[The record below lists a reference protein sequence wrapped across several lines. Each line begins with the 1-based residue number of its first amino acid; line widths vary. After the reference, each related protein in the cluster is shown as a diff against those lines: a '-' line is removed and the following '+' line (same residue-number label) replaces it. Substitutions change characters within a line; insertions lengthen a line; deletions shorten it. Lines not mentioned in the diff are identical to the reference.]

1 MASAVD
7 KLALAIAPGIA
18 PGPGSLAPVAAL
30 GALATNRLA
39 PALAPDPDKLA
50 PGSAPVPASAPGP
63 PRDRSRQRPGRPTS
77 LRTVV
82 PAGDSLAGRSVAPAG
97 DSLAG
102 RSVAPGSTP
111 THFPG
116 TAPVTSTELWVGVH
130 LIESTGQESVE
141 QGLQRLALCAQRFTP
156 RVSLVPPDGLVLEV
170 KGSLHLFN
178 GVEGLSRALA
188 SECASL
194 GLKSMVALSPTPLS
208 ALVAARVGQPGRPM
222 GQPFVV
228 TDLTRLV
235 GQLMPLPLAALRWPQ
250 ETFERLARMGVR
262 TIGQVLRLPRAGF
275 ARRFGTDSLAMLDRL
290 TGRSPDLRERFH
302 ARERFRRRREL
313 NYELENQDA
322 ILGALAPLLAELGK
336 FLEARQFG
344 VMKLE
349 CLLRHRHAEP
359 TSCVL
364 RLAAPVADV
373 RRLTELLGE
382 RLSALTLP
390 EPVRSCEL
398 RSSSLVLRVFSSN
411 SVWQP
416 GEYGGSGGVEATELI
431 ERLRARFG
439 PEAVYGLQVLPGHRP
454 ENAWG
459 VREPVEG
466 RGPTALHRTVPGAVT
481 LPAAGPP
488 FMAGARDG
496 TASLAHGRRSAPVC
510 GASPM
515 AGGRGGTA
523 PLARRP
529 MWLLPVPRLLSERDG
544 LPRRRG
550 PLRLLGEPER
560 IETGWWDGGD
570 IARDYYTATD
580 LHGVRLWIFR
590 ERASPHRWFLHGV
603 FG

>member
-1 MASAVD
+1 M
-7 KLALAIAPGIA
+7 
-18 PGPGSLAPVAAL
+18 
-30 GALATNRLA
+30 
-39 PALAPDPDKLA
+39 
-50 PGSAPVPASAPGP
+50 
-63 PRDRSRQRPGRPTS
+63 
-77 LRTVV
+77 
-82 PAGDSLAGRSVAPAG
+82 
-97 DSLAG
+97 
-102 RSVAPGSTP
+102 
-111 THFPG
+111 
-116 TAPVTSTELWVGVH
+116 H
-130 LIESTGQESVE
+130 LSESTGQEPIGQALE
-141 QGLQRLALCAQRFTP
+141 RLATRAQRFTP

-170 KGSLHLFN
+170 RGSLHLFN

-194 GLKSMVALSPTPLS
+194 GLKSMVAFSPTPLA
-208 ALVAARVGQPGRPM
+208 ALVAARVGKPGRPM

-228 TDLTRLV
+228 TELTRLV

-250 ETFERLARMGVR
+250 ETLERLARMGVR

-275 ARRFGTDSLAMLDRL
+275 ARRFGTDSLGTLDRL

-336 FLEARQFG
+336 FLEARQCG

-373 RRLTELLGE
+373 QRLTGLLGE
-382 RLSALTLP
+382 RLNALTLP
-390 EPVRSCEL
+390 EPVKSCEL
-398 RSSSLVLRVFSSN
+398 RSSSLVQRIFSSN

-416 GEYGGSGGVEATELI
+416 GEYGGSGGAEATELI
-431 ERLRARFG
+431 ERLRARLG

-459 VREPVEG
+459 VKEPATDY
-466 RGPTALHRTVPGAVT
+466 GPTPIRRTVPGAVAQ
-481 LPAAGPP
+481 PAAGPP
-488 FMAGARDG
+488 SMAGARDG
-496 TASLAHGRRSAPVC
+496 TASLAHGGHSGRDSAPRPRPWP
-510 GASPM
+510 AF
-515 AGGRGGTA
+515 
-523 PLARRP
+523 RRP

-550 PLRLLGEPER
+550 PLRLLGESER

-590 ERASPHRWFLHGV
+590 ERTSPHRWFLHGV

>member
-1 MASAVD
+1 
-7 KLALAIAPGIA
+7 
-18 PGPGSLAPVAAL
+18 
-30 GALATNRLA
+30 
-39 PALAPDPDKLA
+39 
-50 PGSAPVPASAPGP
+50 
-63 PRDRSRQRPGRPTS
+63 
-77 LRTVV
+77 
-82 PAGDSLAGRSVAPAG
+82 
-97 DSLAG
+97 
-102 RSVAPGSTP
+102 
-111 THFPG
+111 
-116 TAPVTSTELWVGVH
+116 VH
-130 LIESTGQESVE
+130 LIESTGQEPVD
-141 QGLQRLALCAQRFTP
+141 QGLERLALCAQRFTP

-208 ALVAARVGQPGRPM
+208 ALVAARVGK
-222 GQPFVV
+222 PFVV
-228 TDLTRLV
+228 TELTRLV
-235 GQLMPLPLAALRWPQ
+235 GQLMPLPLAGLRWPQ

-336 FLEARQFG
+336 FLEARQCG

-398 RSSSLVLRVFSSN
+398 RSSSLVSRVFSSN

-459 VREPVEG
+459 VRELSAATQPKRVAG
-466 RGPTALHRTVPGAVT
+466 QAPHALEV
-481 LPAAGPP
+481 LPWPA
-488 FMAGARDG
+488 F
-496 TASLAHGRRSAPVC
+496 
-510 GASPM
+510 
-515 AGGRGGTA
+515 
-523 PLARRP
+523 RRP

>member
-1 MASAVD
+1 M
-7 KLALAIAPGIA
+7 
-18 PGPGSLAPVAAL
+18 
-30 GALATNRLA
+30 
-39 PALAPDPDKLA
+39 
-50 PGSAPVPASAPGP
+50 
-63 PRDRSRQRPGRPTS
+63 
-77 LRTVV
+77 
-82 PAGDSLAGRSVAPAG
+82 
-97 DSLAG
+97 
-102 RSVAPGSTP
+102 
-111 THFPG
+111 
-116 TAPVTSTELWVGVH
+116 
-130 LIESTGQESVE
+130 
-141 QGLQRLALCAQRFTP
+141 
-156 RVSLVPPDGLVLEV
+156 EV

-194 GLKSMVALSPTPLS
+194 GLKSMVALAPTPLA
-208 ALVAARVGQPGRPM
+208 ALVAARVGK
-222 GQPFVV
+222 PFVV
-228 TDLTRLV
+228 MELARLV
-235 GQLMPLPLAALRWPQ
+235 GQLIPLPLAALRWPQ
-250 ETFERLARMGVR
+250 ETLERLARMGVR

-290 TGRSPDLRERFH
+290 TGRSPDLHERFH
-302 ARERFRRRREL
+302 TRERFRRRREL
-313 NYELENQDA
+313 SYELENHTA
-322 ILGALAPLLAELGK
+322 ILGALAPLFAELGK
-336 FLEARQFG
+336 FLEARQCG

-398 RSSSLVLRVFSSN
+398 RSSSLVKRVFSSN

-416 GEYGGSGGVEATELI
+416 GEYGGGAGAEATELI
-431 ERLRARFG
+431 ERLRARLG

-459 VREPVEG
+459 VKEPV
-466 RGPTALHRTVPGAVT
+466 ASN
-481 LPAAGPP
+481 
-488 FMAGARDG
+488 G
-496 TASLAHGRRSAPVC
+496 TASLAHGRHSGRDSAH
-510 GASPM
+510 SPW
-515 AGGRGGTA
+515 AA
-523 PLARRP
+523 YRRP
-529 MWLLPVPRLLSERDG
+529 MWLLPEPRLLSERDG

-590 ERASPHRWFLHGV
+590 ERTSPHRWFLHGV

>member
-1 MASAVD
+1 MAANVIPSPAPDESQLRPSPGVTRPTP
-7 KLALAIAPGIA
+7 LRPVGRGPTGPRRFPGI
-18 PGPGSLAPVAAL
+18 
-30 GALATNRLA
+30 
-39 PALAPDPDKLA
+39 
-50 PGSAPVPASAPGP
+50 
-63 PRDRSRQRPGRPTS
+63 
-77 LRTVV
+77 
-82 PAGDSLAGRSVAPAG
+82 
-97 DSLAG
+97 
-102 RSVAPGSTP
+102 
-111 THFPG
+111 
-116 TAPVTSTELWVGVH
+116 APVTSTELWVGVH
-130 LIESTGQESVE
+130 LIGSAAVE
-141 QGLQRLALCAQRFTP
+141 RDLAGLALCAQRFTP
-156 RVSLVPPDGLVLEV
+156 RVNLVPPDGLVLEV

-194 GLKSMVALSPTPLS
+194 GLKSMVALAPTPLA
-208 ALVAARVGQPGRPM
+208 ALVAARVGK
-222 GQPFVV
+222 PFVV
-228 TDLTRLV
+228 TELTRLV

-250 ETFERLARMGVR
+250 ETLERLARMGVR

-275 ARRFGTDSLAMLDRL
+275 ARRFGTDSLSVLDRL
-290 TGRSPDLRERFH
+290 TGRSSDLRERFH

-313 NYELENQDA
+313 SYELENQTA

-336 FLEARQFG
+336 FLESRQCG

-382 RLSALTLP
+382 RLNALTLP

-416 GEYGGSGGVEATELI
+416 GEYGGSAGVEATELI
-431 ERLRARFG
+431 ERLRARLG

-459 VREPVEG
+459 VREPVSHAAAKNQ
-466 RGPTALHRTVPGAVT
+466 RALSVPW
-481 LPAAGPP
+481 PA
-488 FMAGARDG
+488 F
-496 TASLAHGRRSAPVC
+496 L
-510 GASPM
+510 
-515 AGGRGGTA
+515 
-523 PLARRP
+523 RP
-529 MWLLPVPRLLSERDG
+529 MWLLPEPRLLSERDG

-550 PLRLLGEPER
+550 PLRILGEPER

-590 ERASPHRWFLHGV
+590 ERTAPHRWFLHGV

>member
-1 MASAVD
+1 
-7 KLALAIAPGIA
+7 
-18 PGPGSLAPVAAL
+18 
-30 GALATNRLA
+30 
-39 PALAPDPDKLA
+39 
-50 PGSAPVPASAPGP
+50 VPE
-63 PRDRSRQRPGRPTS
+63 R
-77 LRTVV
+77 
-82 PAGDSLAGRSVAPAG
+82 
-97 DSLAG
+97 
-102 RSVAPGSTP
+102 
-111 THFPG
+111 FPG
-116 TAPVTSTELWVGVH
+116 TGPVTSTELWVGVH
-130 LIESTGQESVE
+130 LIESAEQEPVE
-141 QGLQRLALCAQRFTP
+141 QGLERLALCAQRFTP

-194 GLKSMVALSPTPLS
+194 GLMSMVALAPTSLA
-208 ALVAARVGQPGRPM
+208 ALVAARVGK
-222 GQPFVV
+222 PFVV
-228 TDLTRLV
+228 TELTRLS

-250 ETFERLARMGVR
+250 ETLERLARMGVR

-275 ARRFGTDSLAMLDRL
+275 ARRFGTESLAALDRL
-290 TGRSPDLRERFH
+290 TGRSPDLRERFQ

-336 FLEARQFG
+336 FLEARQCG

-364 RLAAPVADV
+364 RLASPIADV

-382 RLSALTLP
+382 RLNVLTLP
-390 EPVRSCEL
+390 EPVRTCEL
-398 RSSSLVLRVFSSN
+398 RSSSFVQRVFSSN

-416 GEYGGSGGVEATELI
+416 GEYGGTGAGVEATELI
-431 ERLRARFG
+431 ERLRARLG

-454 ENAWG
+454 ENAWS
-459 VREPVEG
+459 VREPVAG
-466 RGPTALHRTVPGAVT
+466 HGSLRSTVPGAAT
-481 LPAAGPP
+481 LPAI
-488 FMAGARDG
+488 
-496 TASLAHGRRSAPVC
+496 HGRRSGRDSAP
-510 GASPM
+510 
-515 AGGRGGTA
+515 R
-523 PLARRP
+523 PLALARP

-544 LPRRRG
+544 QPRRRG

-590 ERASPHRWFLHGV
+590 ERTSPHRWFLHGV

>member
-1 MASAVD
+1 
-7 KLALAIAPGIA
+7 
-18 PGPGSLAPVAAL
+18 
-30 GALATNRLA
+30 
-39 PALAPDPDKLA
+39 
-50 PGSAPVPASAPGP
+50 
-63 PRDRSRQRPGRPTS
+63 
-77 LRTVV
+77 
-82 PAGDSLAGRSVAPAG
+82 
-97 DSLAG
+97 
-102 RSVAPGSTP
+102 
-111 THFPG
+111 
-116 TAPVTSTELWVGVH
+116 VH
-130 LIESTGQESVE
+130 LIESTGQEPVE
-141 QGLQRLALCAQRFTP
+141 QALQRLALCAQRFTP

-170 KGSLHLFN
+170 RGSLHLFN

-208 ALVAARVGQPGRPM
+208 ALVAARVGK
-222 GQPFVV
+222 PFVV
-228 TDLTRLV
+228 TELTRLV
-235 GQLMPLPLAALRWPQ
+235 GQLMPLPLAGLRWPQ

-290 TGRSPDLRERFH
+290 TGRSPDIHERFH

-336 FLEARQFG
+336 FLETRQCG

-459 VREPVEG
+459 VRELSAGHGVG
-466 RGPTALHRTVPGAVT
+466 ARTVPGAAT
-481 LPAAGPP
+481 LPW
-488 FMAGARDG
+488 
-496 TASLAHGRRSAPVC
+496 SAF
-510 GASPM
+510 
-515 AGGRGGTA
+515 
-523 PLARRP
+523 RRP

>member
-1 MASAVD
+1 MH
-7 KLALAIAPGIA
+7 LI
-18 PGPGSLAPVAAL
+18 
-30 GALATNRLA
+30 
-39 PALAPDPDKLA
+39 
-50 PGSAPVPASAPGP
+50 GSAGEQPDLT
-63 PRDRSRQRPGRPTS
+63 RD
-77 LRTVV
+77 L
-82 PAGDSLAGRSVAPAG
+82 
-97 DSLAG
+97 
-102 RSVAPGSTP
+102 
-111 THFPG
+111 
-116 TAPVTSTELWVGVH
+116 E
-130 LIESTGQESVE
+130 
-141 QGLQRLALCAQRFTP
+141 RLALCAQRFTP

-178 GVEGLSRALA
+178 GVEGLSSALA

-194 GLKSMVALSPTPLS
+194 GLKSMVALAPTPLA
-208 ALVAARVGQPGRPM
+208 ALVAARVGKPGGPM

-228 TDLTRLV
+228 MELTRLV
-235 GQLMPLPLAALRWPQ
+235 GQLIPLPLAALRWPQ
-250 ETFERLARMGVR
+250 ETLERLARMGVR

-275 ARRFGTDSLAMLDRL
+275 ARRFGTDSLAVLDRL
-290 TGRSPDLRERFH
+290 TGRSADLHDRFQ

-313 NYELENQDA
+313 SYELENQTA

-336 FLEARQFG
+336 FLESRQCG

-373 RRLTELLGE
+373 DRLTELLGE

-398 RSSSLVLRVFSSN
+398 RSSSLVRRVFSSN

-416 GEYGGSGGVEATELI
+416 GEYGGGAGTEATELI
-431 ERLRARFG
+431 ESLRARLG

-459 VREPVEG
+459 VKEPS
-466 RGPTALHRTVPGAVT
+466 ASKA
-481 LPAAGPP
+481 
-488 FMAGARDG
+488 
-496 TASLAHGRRSAPVC
+496 TASLADGRRSGHDDALR
-510 GASPM
+510 SF
-515 AGGRGGTA
+515 
-523 PLARRP
+523 RRP
-529 MWLLPVPRLLSERDG
+529 MWLLPEPKLLSEREG

-590 ERASPHRWFLHGV
+590 ERTAPHRWFLHGV

>member
-1 MASAVD
+1 MASAID
-7 KLALAIAPGIA
+7 KLALAVTPAVASPLGMPSLTPA
-18 PGPGSLAPVAAL
+18 GGSLADRSVAA
-30 GALATNRLA
+30 RS
-39 PALAPDPDKLA
+39 PDPA
-50 PGSAPVPASAPGP
+50 P
-63 PRDRSRQRPGRPTS
+63 DRSRSRPGRPTS
-77 LRTVV
+77 LRTV
-82 PAGDSLAGRSVAPAG
+82 
-97 DSLAG
+97 
-102 RSVAPGSTP
+102 APGSAP
-111 THFPG
+111 ARFPG

-130 LIESTGQESVE
+130 LIESTGQEAVE
-141 QGLQRLALCAQRFTP
+141 QGLARLALCAQRFTP

-194 GLKSMVALSPTPLS
+194 GLKSMVALSPTPLA
-208 ALVAARVGQPGRPM
+208 ALVAARVGK
-222 GQPFVV
+222 PFVV
-228 TDLTRLV
+228 TELTRLV
-235 GQLMPLPLAALRWPQ
+235 GQLMPLPLAALRWPD
-250 ETFERLARMGVR
+250 ETLVRLARMGVR

-336 FLEARQFG
+336 FLEARQCG

-373 RRLTELLGE
+373 SRLTELLGE
-382 RLSALTLP
+382 RLNALTLP

-398 RSSSLVLRVFSSN
+398 RSSSFVLRVFSSN

-439 PEAVYGLQVLPGHRP
+439 PEAVYGLRVLPGHRP

-459 VREPVEG
+459 VREPVRLG
-466 RGPTALHRTVPGAVT
+466 VGTGTVPQPW
-481 LPAAGPP
+481 PA
-488 FMAGARDG
+488 F
-496 TASLAHGRRSAPVC
+496 
-510 GASPM
+510 
-515 AGGRGGTA
+515 
-523 PLARRP
+523 RRP
-529 MWLLPVPRLLSERDG
+529 LWLLPAPKLLSERDG